1 MELIKLKD
9 HENFFSFSKYLRGE
23 IHEFQTLFVAKD
35 IVFEVQDLPSQVLA
49 CNIGSILLL
58 VFAILCS

>member
-9 HENFFSFSKYLRGE
+9 HENFFSFSEYLRGE

-35 IVFEVQDLPSQVLA
+35 IVFKFKICLHR
-49 CNIGSILLL
+49 
-58 VFAILCS
+58 F

>member
-23 IHEFQTLFVAKD
+23 IHEFQTLFVADD
-35 IVFEVQDLPSQVLA
+35 IVFKFKICLHR
-49 CNIGSILLL
+49 
-58 VFAILCS
+58 F